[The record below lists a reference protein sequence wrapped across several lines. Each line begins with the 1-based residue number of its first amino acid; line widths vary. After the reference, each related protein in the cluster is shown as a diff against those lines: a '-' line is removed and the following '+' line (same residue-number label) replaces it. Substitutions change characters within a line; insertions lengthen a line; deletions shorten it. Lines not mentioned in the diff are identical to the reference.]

1 MYEVDERDR
10 VVPLEGVPQSS
21 AGAPIPLLI
30 ADELRV
36 VLAYYMTPTGP
47 WTGIP
52 KLIDQCES
60 DEPIAMIRFDC
71 DAHMFGPPNDE
82 AFEGHPLASRG
93 LEPYGAFRVID
104 SSWIRKL
111 ERMNRVHRSHRPE
124 PFWTLQHL
132 VFAFHDSTFEC
143 VCGRTGFD
151 VKTTHGSMH
160 SVLPTM
166 IEWLFEKRRPT

>member
-10 VVPLEGVPQSS
+10 VVTLEGVPRSS
-21 AGAPIPLLI
+21 VGAPIPLVI

-36 VLAYYMTPTGP
+36 VLAYYMTPIGP
-47 WTGIP
+47 WAGIP
-52 KLIDQCES
+52 KIINQRES
-60 DEPIAMIRFDC
+60 DEPIAIIRFDC

-93 LEPYGAFRVID
+93 LEPYGAFRVLD

-143 VCGRTGFD
+143 VCGSPGFE
-151 VKTTHGSMH
+151 VKTAHGSMY

-166 IEWLFEKRRPT
+166 IEWLFEDRRPT